1 MALTPGTRMG
11 PYDILGVI
19 GESGMGIVY
28 RARDS
33 RLDRIVAL
41 KTSEENCR
49 IGFSAKRARRR
60 RSTTRTS
67 ARCTTSAPTTW

>member
-19 GESGMGIVY
+19 GEGGMGVVY

-41 KTSEENCR
+41 KTSRGELSDRFQRE
-49 IGFSAKRARRR
+49 ARA
-60 RSTTRTS
+60 
-67 ARCTTSAPTTW
+67 AAALNHPNICTLHDVAPTTW